1 MKKLLTFPVF
11 LVIMVFQLQAQP
23 VSDYLYK
30 FDNGITVKT
39 EHTWGQVWVQQ
50 NYTPATAA
58 DQSPLAVSIRALGDL
73 ISGSTYNLMS
83 KGKEVKMKGVAPGT
97 YDLKMAFKLS
107 GKPGTLSFLVGN
119 VVIKPKT
126 KTTVSVTLYDY
137 QIMIDESASASSGL
151 SSFESLVQR
160 CKASSVQADL
170 AGVPA
175 FYQKGD
181 RSKSITP
188 DESTNKTKGKIKS
201 GTYDLLLNIALSG
214 QNHRVWLENFEM
226 KPGTNY
232 KISTNLNAGGI
243 TYTGTNKDVK
253 AMYLYPA
260 GTSAKQTGA
269 PAPVRNLETI
279 SYENPR
285 NLNCCTPGTFDV
297 LLHLGKGEKYEWR
310 KNVAVT
316 TGTKTEIK

>member
-1 MKKLLTFPVF
+1 MKKLLLIPAV
-11 LVIMVFQLQAQP
+11 LVVMAFQLQSQP

-30 FDNGITVKT
+30 LDNGITVKT
-39 EHTWGQVWVQQ
+39 ERTWGQVWVQQ
-50 NYTPATAA
+50 NYTPSAVA
-58 DQSPLAVSIRALGDL
+58 DQTPLAVSIRTLGDL

-83 KGKEVKMKGVAPGT
+83 KGKEVKMKSVAPGT
-97 YDLKMAFKLS
+97 YDLNMEFKLS

-137 QIMIDESASASSGL
+137 QIMIDESAVATSGL

-160 CKASSVQADL
+160 CKTSAVQADL
-170 AGVPA
+170 AGIPA

-181 RSKSITP
+181 RSKPVSP
-188 DESTNKTKGKIKS
+188 VESTSKTKGKIKA

-214 QNHRVWLENFEM
+214 QNHKVWLENFEM
-226 KPGTNY
+226 KPDKNY

-243 TYTGTNKDVK
+243 TYTGTDKDVK
-253 AMYLYPA
+253 AMHLYPA

-269 PAPVRNLETI
+269 PAPVKSLETI

-297 LLHLGKGEKYEWR
+297 LIHKGNGEKYEWR

>member
-1 MKKLLTFPVF
+1 MKKLLLISAV

-30 FDNGITVKT
+30 LDNGITVKT

-50 NYTPATAA
+50 NYTPSTAA
-58 DQSPLAVSIRALGDL
+58 DQTPLAVSIRALGDL

-137 QIMIDESASASSGL
+137 QIMIDESAVASSGL
-151 SSFESLVQR
+151 CSFESLVQR
-160 CKASSVQADL
+160 CKASTVQADL
-170 AGVPA
+170 AGIPA

-181 RSKSITP
+181 RSKPITP
-188 DESTNKTKGKIKS
+188 NENTNKTKGKIKA
-201 GTYDLLLNIALSG
+201 GTYDILLNITLSG
-214 QNHRVWLENFEM
+214 KSQKVWLNNFEM
-226 KPGTNY
+226 KPDKNY
-232 KISTNLNAGGI
+232 KIYTNLNAGGI
-243 TYTGTNKDVK
+243 TYTGTNKDIK
-253 AMYLYPA
+253 AMHLYPA
-260 GTSAKQTGA
+260 GTSAKQTGV
-269 PAPVRNLETI
+269 PVPVKALETI

-297 LLHLGKGEKYEWR
+297 LLFIDNGGKYEWR
-310 KNVAVT
+310 KNVVVT
-316 TGTKTEIK
+316 TGARTEVK